1 MYPENDIYIEIL
13 FDIEGFV
20 NSHKVDELFYRKFFH
35 TKLFKN
41 FIIKKIY
48 PITLRDKIDILYFD
62 ERIADKRNKSV
73 FENKINTPFIYYQF
87 FSHDQKILINPQ
99 SFSKN
104 EINYIRNDNIRQKK
118 IFNYYQIIMNKP
130 NSNDIIIKYPIFPKL
145 LYDDYY
151 FNVKY
156 SEIYKINQIPMLN
169 LNAINQNIKDIYNL
183 LKNKE
188 FNLVY
193 NHTKYCLNN
202 YNNSK
207 LLRIEQKIILPI
219 IWLALNALSFNY
231 CVGIEEK
238 RIRFAQIIEKLY
250 EIEYID
256 IEVVILILI
265 VISKY
270 GTSEQLLITF
280 QKLLKNKILTN
291 NYTLHSYVITSLSK
305 NFNSDMVSSKTN
317 TISSR
322 SAILNKKDNKDMDI
336 INLNYNKLLKRG
348 LYSKNNEQELIDFG
362 YKAMCPYCKVLNQI
376 NYSIILKQEGEV
388 HGVLLQCGNCKK
400 NFTPRIK
407 VNINDNIIEEFGL
420 MSCFDM
426 LEFIKNEF
434 MTDRNFCIDV
444 KNFHKSYPDLFWNAV
459 FYFSINEL
467 DFDFL
472 TPYTKDISDNKV
484 KLANNN
490 NQFQDL
496 YNERNSS
503 LTFVENSM
511 KGSLIS
517 NYKNPFIKI
526 NNDKKINNN

>member
-1 MYPENDIYIEIL
+1 MQ
-13 FDIEGFV
+13 
-20 NSHKVDELFYRKFFH
+20 
-35 TKLFKN
+35 
-41 FIIKKIY
+41 
-48 PITLRDKIDILYFD
+48 DKIDVLYFD

-73 FENKINTPFIYYQF
+73 FENKINTPFIYYQS
-87 FSHDQKILINPQ
+87 FSHDQKIIINAQ
-99 SFSKN
+99 YFSQK
-104 EINYIRNDNIRQKK
+104 EITYIRNDNARQKK
-118 IFNYYQIIMNKP
+118 NFNYYQIIMNKP
-130 NSNDIIIKYPIFPKL
+130 NTNDIIIKYPIFPKL

-151 FNVKY
+151 FNTKY
-156 SEIYKINQIPMLN
+156 SEIYKNNQIPTLN

-188 FNLVY
+188 FHLVY
-193 NHTKYCLNN
+193 SHTNYSLNN

-207 LLRIEQKIILPI
+207 LLRIEQKIFLPV
-219 IWLALNALSFNY
+219 IWLALNALTFNY

-238 RIRFAQIIEKLY
+238 RIRFAEIIEKLY

-270 GTSEQLLITF
+270 GTTEQLLITF
-280 QKLLKNKILTN
+280 QKLLKNKILIN
-291 NYTLHSYVITSLSK
+291 DYTLHSYVITSLSK

-336 INLNYNKLLKRG
+336 INLNYNCLLKRG

-388 HGVLLQCGNCKK
+388 RGVLLQCGNCKK

-434 MTDRNFCIDV
+434 MTDKNFSIDV
-444 KNFHKSYPDLFWNAV
+444 KNFHKNYPDLFWNSV

-467 DFDFL
+467 NFDFL
-472 TPYTKDISDNKV
+472 TPYAKDIPDNRV

-490 NQFQDL
+490 SNQFQDL
-496 YNERNSS
+496 YNERSTC
-503 LTFVENSM
+503 LTIAENSF

-526 NNDKKINNN
+526 NNEKKINNI